1 RGRRHAVDAGGAPAG
16 GNGDRRG
23 APGPVTGRGGE
34 AGGRPRGAGRG
45 AGNLMS
51 RERIAMSA
59 DEVAAFLAAKHTA
72 MVGLR
77 GADGAPDGA
86 PATISFRDGVLVV
99 ELRADG
105 DAARS
110 IHCDPRIVVSV
121 EEYPSYARIR
131 GVAV

>member
-1 RGRRHAVDAGGAPAG
+1 
-16 GNGDRRG
+16 
-23 APGPVTGRGGE
+23 
-34 AGGRPRGAGRG
+34 
-45 AGNLMS
+45 MS

-59 DEVAAFLAAKHTA
+59 DEVAAFLAAKRTA

-131 GVAV
+131 GVAVHGRAVSLGAQDGRERFRVDQPRVESFDFAKMKRAPAE

>member
-1 RGRRHAVDAGGAPAG
+1 
-16 GNGDRRG
+16 
-23 APGPVTGRGGE
+23 
-34 AGGRPRGAGRG
+34 
-45 AGNLMS
+45 MS

-131 GVAV
+131 GVAVHGRAVSLGAQDGRERFRVDQPRTESFDFAKMERAPAG